1 MKKGLIL
8 LTFVITSFLA
18 YSQNFNTGDSGFD
31 SDLSSVNIKAK
42 ADFGNFKIELS
53 NNNKAAKPSKID
65 YMRNDLKMEPAE
77 IFLAFEIARIKG
89 ISIDVVIGSWKKNK
103 HKGWGHI
110 AKEMGIKPG
119 SPEFHAMKGNAK
131 NKANHGKGKGNSKGG
146 NNKGDVNI
154 NIKIDNKNNDKGN
167 KGKGKH

>member
-1 MKKGLIL
+1 MKKGFIL
-8 LTFVITSFLA
+8 FAFIFTGLFVFC
-18 YSQNFNTGDSGFD
+18 QNFNTGDSGFD
-31 SDLSSVNIKAK
+31 SDLNAVNIKAK

-53 NNNKAAKPSKID
+53 NKNKIAKPTKID

-89 ISIDVVIGSWKKNK
+89 ISIDIVIGSWKKYK

-119 SPEFHAMKGNAK
+119 SAEFHAMKGNAK
-131 NKANHGKGKGNSKGG
+131 NKANKGNGKGKGKGG
-146 NNKGDVNI
+146 NN
-154 NIKIDNKNNDKGN
+154 
-167 KGKGKH
+167 GKGKH